1 MAKLKTI
8 YICTNCGFEHSKMQG
23 KCNNCGE
30 WNTLVEDVIDAS
42 AQAKAIEAF
51 AASTTGGRP
60 RHLHEIDDIRERR
73 ILTPDKEM
81 NRVLGGGIVEG
92 SVVLLGG

>member
-8 YICTNCGFEHSKMQG
+8 YVCTACGFEHPKMQG

-42 AQAKAIEAF
+42 PQA
-51 AASTTGGRP
+51 
-60 RHLHEIDDIRERR
+60 
-73 ILTPDKEM
+73 
-81 NRVLGGGIVEG
+81 RVVE
-92 SVVLLGG
+92 